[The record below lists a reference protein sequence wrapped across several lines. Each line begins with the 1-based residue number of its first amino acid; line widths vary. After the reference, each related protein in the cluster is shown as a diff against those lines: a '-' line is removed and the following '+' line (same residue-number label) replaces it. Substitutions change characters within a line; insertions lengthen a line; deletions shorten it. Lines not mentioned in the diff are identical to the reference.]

1 MRVNLLR
8 LVELMGIACCAFWQ
22 SFLPWVDH
30 CRLFHLPLAFPSHL
44 LSACTQQTTSRSKDT
59 PICAGS
65 ANTHPGILYSTS
77 QSAISSQLVS
87 ATILLVSSAPV
98 LCRILYQCLP
108 QSSTATLYIYHPSGD
123 VMWSLFVL
131 DLIVFCT
138 LSIAAFPYHLLAF
151 SLFLDKLCL
160 SIWPS
165 VASTK
170 LGFYQQNTTQ
180 DLCIYLP
187 SYFLFSC
194 ISNIPPPRE
203 TFKRNPYAPVSRLS
217 LREIQISS

>member
-1 MRVNLLR
+1 VRFGSR
-8 LVELMGIACCAFWQ
+8 
-22 SFLPWVDH
+22 SFPGWTTADYFTFPS
-30 CRLFHLPLAFPSHL
+30 LFHLIFFQHAHSKQRVGQKTLQYAQAL
-44 LSACTQQTTSRSKDT
+44 LIHIQEF
-59 PICAGS
+59 
-65 ANTHPGILYSTS
+65 YSTS

-151 SLFLDKLCL
+151 SGPFLVKLCL

-194 ISNIPPPRE
+194 ISTYHHHARRLNVIL
-203 TFKRNPYAPVSRLS
+203 NAPVSRLS